1 MSITEKEGGGE
12 GGRRKKRC
20 VVLDRERWRL
30 YRMRLGGVRRVREGG
45 IMSSPSRS
53 ERVEGRR
60 EGGTAGRKRGGPYGH
75 TAGDCFPRVSCF
87 WESAS
92 APVSQGK

>member
-1 MSITEKEGGGE
+1 MCRFGQGEVEAVSYAVGG
-12 GGRRKKRC
+12 C
-20 VVLDRERWRL
+20 
-30 YRMRLGGVRRVREGG
+30 VRRVREGG

-60 EGGTAGRKRGGPYGH
+60 EGGTAGRKRGGPYRH
-75 TAGDCFPRVSCF
+75 TAGDCFPRVSCS

-92 APVSQGK
+92 APVSQGKSVEEEHQER

>member
-30 YRMRLGGVRRVREGG
+30 YRMRLGGVSGVCGKAG
-45 IMSSPSRS
+45 SCPPLLDQS
-53 ERVEGRR
+53 EEGRR
-60 EGGTAGRKRGGPYGH
+60 DSR
-75 TAGDCFPRVSCF
+75 
-87 WESAS
+87 
-92 APVSQGK
+92 